1 MDDNSEG
8 LLSGSESV
16 DLENPVENEG
26 ETLYKPALTI
36 VNDPNPSLTPEENTL
51 QLEEE
56 IKEESII
63 NDNGI
68 EIEII
73 EEETVVTF
81 E

>member
-1 MDDNSEG
+1 

-16 DLENPVENEG
+16 DLENPVEIG
-26 ETLYKPALTI
+26 GVYLYKQALTL

-56 IKEESII
+56 IKEETII
-63 NDNGI
+63 NDNGK